1 MQSKDI
7 ASLSIE
13 TPKGQIYVSIRLS
26 PEDETPVV
34 AIDTPDWDELY
45 DEDGPGLRLWLNDFL
60 LHEGV
65 ELPSRRVC
73 G

>member
-1 MQSKDI
+1 MQSKVI
-7 ASLSIE
+7 ASLSAE
-13 TPKGQIYVSIRLS
+13 TPKGQICVTVRLS
-26 PEDETPVV
+26 PEDKTPVV